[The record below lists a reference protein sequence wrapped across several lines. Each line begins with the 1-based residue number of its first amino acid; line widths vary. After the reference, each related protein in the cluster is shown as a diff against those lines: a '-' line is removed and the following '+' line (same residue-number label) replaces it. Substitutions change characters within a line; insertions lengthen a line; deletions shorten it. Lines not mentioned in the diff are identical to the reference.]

1 MGSDWRDVCW
11 FPGRRGKRSAG
22 GVYGCREKFLGC
34 MLSPGVLSTS
44 TPVVSTNQGKDL
56 FGLPHFHY
64 SGIPSDT
71 KIHLKASRTSHLL
84 DIPVF
89 LEGISS
95 SLPLSSLERPPGSE
109 PQVPSGR
116 WSGHISML
124 ISFTRFI
131 SISSL
136 PDSWTPH
143 LGHSTF
149 YPNQE
154 RVSGVG

>member
-1 MGSDWRDVCW
+1 
-11 FPGRRGKRSAG
+11 
-22 GVYGCREKFLGC
+22 

-124 ISFTRFI
+124 IST
-131 SISSL
+131 
-136 PDSWTPH
+136 
-143 LGHSTF
+143 
-149 YPNQE
+149 
-154 RVSGVG
+154 GVGCHFLLQKIFPTQGSNPGLPHCRQTLSCLSHQGSRQQQRRAIFNEINKRGTWVHFTVRLGL

>member
-1 MGSDWRDVCW
+1 
-11 FPGRRGKRSAG
+11 
-22 GVYGCREKFLGC
+22 

-109 PQVPSGR
+109 PRVPSGR
-116 WSGHISML
+116 WLGHISML
-124 ISFTRFI
+124 ISFTCFI
-131 SISSL
+131 RSPVCLTAGPHIWVTLLSILIKKGFQELGSLKATFLDFLSSPVAKTL
-136 PDSWTPH
+136 
-143 LGHSTF
+143 HSQCREPGF
-149 YPNQE
+149 DPW
-154 RVSGVG
+154 SGN